1 MFPLIYES
9 LWARRWIEDS
19 QWSENICNTLE
30 MKNSTKHLQYA
41 QQEENGGAPKRPN
54 LKSRKNIESLKS
66 HNVLQWEALK
76 RWGA

>member
-41 QQEENGGAPKRPN
+41 QQEENGEMSVVRPKDPIS
-54 LKSRKNIESLKS
+54 KVVKI
-66 HNVLQWEALK
+66 
-76 RWGA
+76 